1 MPTRREI
8 YVYDIERDTVT
19 PLDVTGLSAQE
30 VRDLR
35 KILEMQDHIYTQASD
50 PRLRT
55 IKAVLR
61 KYHHV
66 VTEASDNGSN
76 YPYIDAIDESA
87 DLDEIERHT
96 DEWDSGDLEI
106 LTEQLYV
113 RASGDGEE

>member
-19 PLDVTGLSAQE
+19 PLDVTGLNAQE

-66 VTEASDNGSN
+66 ITEASGEGGN
-76 YPYIDAIDESA
+76 YPYIDAIDE
-87 DLDEIERHT
+87 DMELDIIERHT
-96 DEWDSGDLEI
+96 DDWDSEDRKI
-106 LTEQLYV
+106 LTEQLYA
-113 RASGDGEE
+113 RIYGEVE